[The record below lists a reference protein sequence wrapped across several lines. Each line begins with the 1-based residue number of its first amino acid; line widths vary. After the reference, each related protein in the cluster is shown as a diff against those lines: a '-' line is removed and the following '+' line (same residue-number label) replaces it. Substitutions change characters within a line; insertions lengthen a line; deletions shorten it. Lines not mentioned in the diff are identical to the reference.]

1 MQCSYAEKG
10 EPHHP
15 DGTEPMIEYTQVQP
29 ILFPAGSKKLI
40 SQKNAART
48 TIGHSSPV
56 DRRLKSAIVYDNYM
70 SRQRSTAWAKTSA
83 PSLSA

>member
-1 MQCSYAEKG
+1 
-10 EPHHP
+10 
-15 DGTEPMIEYTQVQP
+15 MIEYTQVQP
-29 ILFPAGSKKLI
+29 ILFPAEAKKLI

-70 SRQRSTAWAKTSA
+70 TDHDAADLQGKNKE
-83 PSLSA
+83 